1 MKNSLG
7 YIQDMLEHIS
17 YIEDFLFGVT
27 EEELSRNKEKE
38 FAIIRSFEVI
48 GEAGKKVDKRLKL
61 KYPGIPWRKMA
72 GFRDILIHDYDRV
85 ITEILWITAT
95 KELPPLKAQLL
106 QILED
111 ES

>member
-1 MKNSLG
+1 MEL
-7 YIQDMLEHIS
+7 
-17 YIEDFLFGVT
+17 T
-27 EEELSRNKEKE
+27 EEQLSNNKEKE

-48 GEAGKKVDKRLKL
+48 GEAGKKVDKQLKQ
-61 KYPGIPWRKMA
+61 KYQQIPWKKMA
-72 GFRDILIHDYDRV
+72 GFRDVLIHDYDKV

-106 QILED
+106 RILED

>member
-1 MKNSLG
+1 MKSSLG

-17 YIEDFLFGVT
+17 YIEDFLFEVT
-27 EEELSRNKEKE
+27 EEELSKNKEKE

-48 GEAGKKVDKRLKL
+48 GEAGKKVDKHLKM
-61 KYPGIPWRKMA
+61 KYYNVPWKKMA
-72 GFRDILIHDYDRV
+72 GFRDVLIHDYDRV

-111 ES
+111 EN

>member
-1 MKNSLG
+1 
-7 YIQDMLEHIS
+7 
-17 YIEDFLFGVT
+17 
-27 EEELSRNKEKE
+27 
-38 FAIIRSFEVI
+38 
-48 GEAGKKVDKRLKL
+48 
-61 KYPGIPWRKMA
+61 MA

-111 ES
+111 EK